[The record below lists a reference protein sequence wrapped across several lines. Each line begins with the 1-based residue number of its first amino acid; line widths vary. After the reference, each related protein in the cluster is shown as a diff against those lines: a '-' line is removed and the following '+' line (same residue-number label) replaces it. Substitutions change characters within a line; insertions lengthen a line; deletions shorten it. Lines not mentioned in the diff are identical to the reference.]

1 MEEQTRS
8 HAGGLPLPGYLVA
21 AALVL
26 VFVDTGFIC
35 SGLCSARRGFGVAM
49 SRPARGC
56 QNRRME
62 TAEFIDVLRR
72 EGLLLADAAGQ
83 ARLTA
88 KVPPCPGWQVRD
100 LVRHQGV
107 VHRWAARFVTEGRTD
122 AARME
127 EDAPEDGV
135 LLSWFR
141 EGHARLVDGLAAAP
155 PDLDCWYFL
164 PAPSPLAF
172 WARRQAHETTV
183 HRVDAEAALG
193 KDLTPIG
200 TAFASDG
207 VDELLTGFH
216 VRAKS
221 RVRSDRPRSLR
232 VRAVDAPAGQ
242 GDWLMHLTADPLRT
256 ERAGM
261 GPADCTVRGTA
272 AELYLALWNRGPY
285 EGLEVSGDTSLV
297 ELWQRTAAVI

>member
-1 MEEQTRS
+1 M
-8 HAGGLPLPGYLVA
+8 LVA
-21 AALVL
+21 YRSLGAWWLRHWSWCSSTPASCALGSLRHDRRDRDARHGVQLGRL
-26 VFVDTGFIC
+26 VMAVTRRWPPRWSTQGWRG
-35 SGLCSARRGFGVAM
+35 SRRGLGVAM
-49 SRPARGC
+49 SRPAQGC

-62 TAEFIDVLRR
+62 TTEFIEVLRR

-83 ARLTA
+83 AKLTA

-127 EDAPEDGV
+127 EDGPEDGV

-141 EGHARLVDGLAAAP
+141 EGHAHLVAGLAAAP

-200 TAFASDG
+200 TAFATDG

-216 VRAKS
+216 VGAKS
-221 RVRSDRPRSLR
+221 RVRSERPRSLR

-242 GDWLMHLTADPLRT
+242 GDWLMHLSADPLRT

-261 GPADCTVRGTA
+261 GPADCTVRGT
-272 AELYLALWNRGPY
+272 
-285 EGLEVSGDTSLV
+285 
-297 ELWQRTAAVI
+297 